1 MKKIKK
7 IILISI
13 VSLFLISGIILGV
26 YKIFKDKNSLTISE
40 KTWISNNKNSVYTI
54 NVVNDINIFGKNG
67 NGVFFDFINKLDED
81 LDLKLNSSVY
91 SVANKNESFGFSVG
105 NSYDKRDLLFYKWNN
120 KIL

>member
-13 VSLFLISGIILGV
+13 ISLLLISGIILGV
-26 YKIFKDKNSLTISE
+26 YKVFKDKNSLTISE

-67 NGVFFDFINKLDED
+67 NGVFFDFINKLDVNNETE
-81 LDLKLNSSVY
+81 LKNRLYECKKDSV
-91 SVANKNESFGFSVG
+91 
-105 NSYDKRDLLFYKWNN
+105 
-120 KIL
+120 KISQITGRVYEIVFTQN